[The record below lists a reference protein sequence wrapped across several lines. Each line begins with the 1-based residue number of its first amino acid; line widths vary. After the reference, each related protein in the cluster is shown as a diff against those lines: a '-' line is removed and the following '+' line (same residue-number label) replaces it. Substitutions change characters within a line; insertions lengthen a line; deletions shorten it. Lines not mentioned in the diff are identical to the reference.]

1 MANTSSD
8 KAQDLA
14 IAGDIMAMFP
24 TATAELAK
32 DLQDKECLA
41 SIREHD
47 FMEECPLWT

>member
-1 MANTSSD
+1 MAKTSSD

-32 DLQDKECLA
+32 DLLDKECLA
-41 SIREHD
+41 SVQED
-47 FMEECPLWT
+47 NFLEDCLLWT